1 MKLNIECSA
10 ADLYLIAKA
19 FQLAEMQADRN
30 MNANK
35 PRRSYRTTVSAGMD
49 RKRKDTYEYQKE
61 LYGSLHDMFWM
72 QSLKK
77 ASSFLLSLMLIT
89 VNGQPSLGHS
99 APRRYC
105 CSKGPCFS
113 CTQGERPKADPP

>member
-10 ADLYLIAKA
+10 ADLYLIEKA

-35 PRRSYRTTVSAGMD
+35 PRRCYRTTVSAGMD

-61 LYGSLHDMFWM
+61 LYGSLHDMFLDAIP
-72 QSLKK
+72 QKGFK
-77 ASSFLLSLMLIT
+77 LS
-89 VNGQPSLGHS
+89 VEPD
-99 APRRYC
+99 
-105 CSKGPCFS
+105 
-113 CTQGERPKADPP
+113 ADES

>member
-1 MKLNIECSA
+1 MKLNLECSA
-10 ADLYLIAKA
+10 ADLYLIAIA

-61 LYGSLHDMFWM
+61 LYGSLHDMFLDAIP
-72 QSLKK
+72 QKGFK
-77 ASSFLLSLMLIT
+77 LS
-89 VNGQPSLGHS
+89 VEPD
-99 APRRYC
+99 
-105 CSKGPCFS
+105 
-113 CTQGERPKADPP
+113 ADES

>member
-61 LYGSLHDMFWM
+61 LYGSLHDMFLDAIP
-72 QSLKK
+72 QKGFK
-77 ASSFLLSLMLIT
+77 LS
-89 VNGQPSLGHS
+89 VEPDSDD
-99 APRRYC
+99 C
-105 CSKGPCFS
+105 
-113 CTQGERPKADPP
+113 

>member
-1 MKLNIECSA
+1 MKQNLECSA

-61 LYGSLHDMFWM
+61 LYGSLHDMFLDAIP
-72 QSLKK
+72 QKGFK
-77 ASSFLLSLMLIT
+77 LS
-89 VNGQPSLGHS
+89 VEPD
-99 APRRYC
+99 
-105 CSKGPCFS
+105 
-113 CTQGERPKADPP
+113 ADES

>member
-49 RKRKDTYEYQKE
+49 RKRRDTYEYQKE
-61 LYGSLHDMFWM
+61 LYGSLHDMFLDAIP
-72 QSLKK
+72 QKGFK
-77 ASSFLLSLMLIT
+77 LS
-89 VNGQPSLGHS
+89 VEPD
-99 APRRYC
+99 
-105 CSKGPCFS
+105 
-113 CTQGERPKADPP
+113 ADDS

>member
-61 LYGSLHDMFWM
+61 LYGSLHDMFLDAIP
-72 QSLKK
+72 QKGFK
-77 ASSFLLSLMLIT
+77 LSVEPDT
-89 VNGQPSLGHS
+89 DD
-99 APRRYC
+99 C
-105 CSKGPCFS
+105 
-113 CTQGERPKADPP
+113 

>member
-61 LYGSLHDMFWM
+61 LYGSLHDMFLDAIP
-72 QSLKK
+72 QKGFK
-77 ASSFLLSLMLIT
+77 LSVEPDT
-89 VNGQPSLGHS
+89 DES
-99 APRRYC
+99 
-105 CSKGPCFS
+105 
-113 CTQGERPKADPP
+113 

>member
-10 ADLYLIAKA
+10 ADLNLIAKP
-19 FQLAEMQADRN
+19 FQLAEMQADLN

-61 LYGSLHDMFWM
+61 LYGSLHDMFLDAIP
-72 QSLKK
+72 QKGFK
-77 ASSFLLSLMLIT
+77 LS
-89 VNGQPSLGHS
+89 VEPD
-99 APRRYC
+99 
-105 CSKGPCFS
+105 
-113 CTQGERPKADPP
+113 ADDC

>member
-1 MKLNIECSA
+1 MKLNLECSA

-35 PRRSYRTTVSAGMD
+35 PRRSYRTTVSAAMD

-61 LYGSLHDMFWM
+61 LYGSLHDMFLDAIP
-72 QSLKK
+72 QKGFK
-77 ASSFLLSLMLIT
+77 LS
-89 VNGQPSLGHS
+89 VEPD
-99 APRRYC
+99 
-105 CSKGPCFS
+105 
-113 CTQGERPKADPP
+113 ADES

>member
-1 MKLNIECSA
+1 MKHNIECSA

-61 LYGSLHDMFWM
+61 LYGSLHDMFLDAIP
-72 QSLKK
+72 QKGFK
-77 ASSFLLSLMLIT
+77 LS
-89 VNGQPSLGHS
+89 VEPD
-99 APRRYC
+99 
-105 CSKGPCFS
+105 
-113 CTQGERPKADPP
+113 ADDC